1 MKKNNYLHISLLII
15 LGFTLFMAG
24 CSSSSS
30 SESSQLTDTKD
41 NPTETNVINLK
52 LAHFAPAVHPIETVI
67 VQGWA
72 KRVEEATNGRVKVT
86 SYPGETLLKA
96 AETYDGVVNGIA
108 DIGIAPFGYTRGR
121 FPLIEIFDLPGFDY
135 KNAKVASRVAW
146 EAVKEINPEEARD
159 FKPLFLFSTGP
170 GHLLTKEPVRNL
182 EDLRKMKIR
191 VTGLSTKTME
201 LLGVTPVALSQAE
214 TYEALT
220 KGLVDGN
227 LAPTEV
233 LKSWKQAEV
242 VKYITLTP
250 FLYTSAFY
258 FAMNNDVWNSL
269 PADMQTAIEEV
280 TEQFFE
286 EEAAG
291 MFEDLSAE
299 GMKYGVEEKGMEVI
313 TLSADE
319 TAKWKELLKP
329 MHDDYVGQMESKGLP
344 GAEMLELVKDLTAKY
359 NEKY

>member
-1 MKKNNYLHISLLII
+1 MKKINCLSISLIII
-15 LGFTLFMAG
+15 LCFSLLMTG
-24 CSSSSS
+24 CSSSSP
-30 SESSQLTDTKD
+30 ESSQSNDSENNQPEMKTF
-41 NPTETNVINLK
+41 NLK
-52 LAHFAPAVHPIETVI
+52 LAHFFPAVHPIETVV

-72 KRVEEATNGRVKVT
+72 KKVEEATKGQVKIT

-96 AETYDGVVNGIA
+96 TETYDGVVSGIA

-121 FPLIEIFDLPGFDY
+121 FPLLEILDLPGFDY

-146 EAVKEINPEEARD
+146 EAVKEMNPKEIQD

-170 GHLLTKEPVRNL
+170 GHLLTKKPVRNL

-227 LAPTEV
+227 LAPAEV

-242 VKYITLTP
+242 ADYITLTP
-250 FLYTSAFY
+250 FLYTSGFY

-269 PADMQTAIEEV
+269 PPDIKTTIEEV

-286 EEAAG
+286 ERAANILG
-291 MFEDLSAE
+291 EISEE

-313 TLSADE
+313 NLSNDE
-319 TAKWKELLKP
+319 AAKWKEILKP
-329 MHDDYVGQMESKGLP
+329 MQDDYVKQMDSKGLP
-344 GAEMLELVKDLTAKY
+344 GTKMLELVKSLIVKY
-359 NEKY
+359 NEQYK